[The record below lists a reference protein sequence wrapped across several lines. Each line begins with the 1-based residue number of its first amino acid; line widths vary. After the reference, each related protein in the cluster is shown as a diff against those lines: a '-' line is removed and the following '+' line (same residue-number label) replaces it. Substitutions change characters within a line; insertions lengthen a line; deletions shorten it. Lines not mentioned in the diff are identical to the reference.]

1 MQRAIIIDDHPVIR
15 MAVKTVLQT
24 GGYEVVG
31 EACNGKDALKLVRE
45 LTPDLLILDIGI
57 PEVDGL
63 AVIQRLKLQGSATKT
78 LVFTSQPAAVFSPR
92 CMWAGAAGFV
102 CKAGDLSELN
112 GALAA
117 IKAGY
122 SYFPNLPLSTVI
134 TTPREE
140 KGVNCLTG
148 REIEVLRRLAAGATN
163 KEIADTMMLSNKTI
177 SSYKH
182 RIMDKLQVE
191 TFVDLLDIARRELI
205 A

>member
-15 MAVKTVLQT
+15 MAVKTVLQNS
-24 GGYEVVG
+24 GFEVVG
-31 EACNGKDALKLVRE
+31 EASNGKEGIQLVRD
-45 LTPDLLILDIGI
+45 LAPDLLILDIGI
-57 PEVDGL
+57 PEIDGL
-63 AVIQRLKLQGSATKT
+63 AVIQRLKLQGSLAKT

-102 CKAGDLSELN
+102 CKAGDMSEFS

-122 SYFPNLPLSTVI
+122 SYFPNLPLSNLVTSPKARI
-134 TTPREE
+134 GTS
-140 KGVNCLTG
+140 CLTA
-148 REIEVLRRLAAGATN
+148 REIEVLRQLAAGATN
-163 KEIADTMMLSNKTI
+163 KEIADAMMLSNKTI

-182 RIMDKLQVE
+182 RIMDKLQVN
-191 TFVDLLDIARRELI
+191 TFVDLLDVARRDLI

>member
-15 MAVKTVLQT
+15 MAVKTVLQNS
-24 GGYEVVG
+24 GYTVVG
-31 EACNGKDALKLVRE
+31 EASNGKEAIQLTRE
-45 LTPDLLILDIGI
+45 LMPDLLILDIGI
-57 PEVDGL
+57 PEIDGL
-63 AVIQRLKLQGSATKT
+63 AVIQRLKLQGSLTKT

-102 CKAGDLSELN
+102 CKAGDLSEFS

-122 SYFPNLPLSTVI
+122 SYFPNLPLSSVI
-134 TTPREE
+134 NTPKEDSGINR
-140 KGVNCLTG
+140 LTG
-148 REIEVLRRLAAGATN
+148 REIEVLRQLAAGATN
-163 KEIADTMMLSNKTI
+163 KEIADAMMLSNKTI

-182 RIMDKLQVE
+182 RIMDKLQVN
-191 TFVDLLDIARRELI
+191 TFVDLIDIARRDLI